1 MILNVSELKQHITTD
16 ETDQVLEAKLQALE
30 LSIRAYTNNNFQDRS
45 IRRAADIVGG
55 LFIVEALTPFDVGD
69 TVQISESELNEG
81 LFTVSSVD
89 DSTFTVEEAVKDES
103 DVLVT

>member
-1 MILNVSELKQHITTD
+1 MIISVEKAKELVDFDGWTD
-16 ETDQVLEAKLQALE
+16 AKILWKLLAIEQI
-30 LSIRAYTNNNFQDRS
+30 IRAYTNNNFQDRS

-89 DSTFTVEEAVKDES
+89 DSTFTVERIFCEA
-103 DVLVT
+103 